1 MTKRSPTEFTF
12 SKILGASGI
21 EPGSPESLFFVDLDD
36 LNLEDATVGDFVTA
50 TAEVLHDRQEHEY
63 MDRGWMLKMA
73 AVRIAKQMLL
83 RGREFHLARSAK
95 VLLESLEEFSQMPAE
110 NLQRGRRDPSEVN

>member
-1 MTKRSPTEFTF
+1 M
-12 SKILGASGI
+12 
-21 EPGSPESLFFVDLDD
+21 
-36 LNLEDATVGDFVTA
+36 
-50 TAEVLHDRQEHEY
+50 
-63 MDRGWMLKMA
+63 KMA

-83 RGREFHLARSAK
+83 RKREFHLARGTK